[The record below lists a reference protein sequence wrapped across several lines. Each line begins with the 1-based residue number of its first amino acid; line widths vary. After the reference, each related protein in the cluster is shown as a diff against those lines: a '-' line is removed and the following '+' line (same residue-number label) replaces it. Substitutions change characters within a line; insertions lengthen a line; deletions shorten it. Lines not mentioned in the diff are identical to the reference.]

1 MQLTI
6 EAGYAIPREFIIE
19 VGGITDETISV
30 EVQVSQANTFTCKC
44 RGNEF
49 HDSFTK
55 EQKKSAEDFVRDSIL
70 SGKIFLPSF
79 IPFDEIESI
88 DAYEGYDFTK
98 P

>member
-1 MQLTI
+1 MEYTF
-6 EAGYAIPREFIIE
+6 EAGYAMPRDFVIE
-19 VGGITDETISV
+19 VGGISDETISV
-30 EVQVSQANTFTCKC
+30 EVNVSQGNTFSCKC

-49 HDSFTK
+49 HDSLTK

-79 IPFDEIESI
+79 IPFDDIESI
-88 DAYEGYDFTK
+88 DTYEGHDFTK

>member
-6 EAGYAIPREFIIE
+6 EAGYAVPREFIIE
-19 VGGITDETISV
+19 VGGITDEPISV

-49 HDSFTK
+49 HDSLTK
-55 EQKKSAEDFVRDSIL
+55 EQKKAAEDFVRDSIL
-70 SGKIFLPSF
+70 SGKLFLPLF
-79 IPFDEIESI
+79 IPFDDIESI
-88 DAYEGYDFTK
+88 DTYEGHEFTK